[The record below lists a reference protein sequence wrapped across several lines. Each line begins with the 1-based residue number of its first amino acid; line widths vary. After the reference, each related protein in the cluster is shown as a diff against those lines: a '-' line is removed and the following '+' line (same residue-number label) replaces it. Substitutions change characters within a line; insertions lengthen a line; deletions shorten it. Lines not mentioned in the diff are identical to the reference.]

1 MPTPTRCLV
10 FTFSIYFASAIPS
23 PPMLVDLRRSR
34 QRCSR
39 SPVGLFENFEIGKEN
54 GNARIINNISETE
67 RRLRE
72 AVMIAVP
79 EIGTLTD

>member
-1 MPTPTRCLV
+1 
-10 FTFSIYFASAIPS
+10 
-23 PPMLVDLRRSR
+23 MLVDLRRSR

-39 SPVGLFENFEIGKEN
+39 SSVGLFENFEIGKEN
-54 GNARIINNISETE
+54 GNTRIINNISETE

-72 AVMIAVP
+72 AVMIGVP